1 MRAKR
6 VWKKKQQTFFQ
17 EYDKKKKYFDNAKEA
32 LFWNK
37 ELIPESIESKIE
49 EFEHKI
55 FALQSKLEDRIEQTS
70 LVIDDMCD
78 SNQSIQDI
86 HSSKEIKEIWDKM
99 KGKIFKDWVKLG
111 KGMDQDFR
119 EAAKQLGASI
129 ETVENKFSSLGQYL

>member
-32 LFWNK
+32 LFWNE
-37 ELIPESIESKIE
+37 ELIPESIEFKIE
-49 EFEHKI
+49 EFEQKI
-55 FALQSKLEDRIEQTS
+55 FVLQSKLENKIEQTS
-70 LVIDDMCD
+70 SIIDDMCN

-86 HSSKEIKEIWDKM
+86 QSSKDTKEIWEKM
-99 KGKIFKDWVKLG
+99 KGKILKDWVKFG

-119 EAAKQLGASI
+119 DAAKQLGASD
-129 ETVENKFSSLGQYL
+129 ETVEDKFSALGQYL